1 MARMECTYCLLPA
14 ADDERAGRARAGR
27 AATMTGIGADAIVTF
42 RDADE
47 PRPLASRLVATAHR
61 HPRDGRCTF
70 PAPP

>member
-1 MARMECTYCLLPA
+1 
-14 ADDERAGRARAGR
+14 
-27 AATMTGIGADAIVTF
+27 MTGIGADAIVTF